1 MYFGNILALNSWIK
15 LPPLH
20 PPINNIFCFIFGGK
34 ISQVGGSFGG
44 NLENNE

>member
-1 MYFGNILALNSWIK
+1 MYFGNILALNSWIN
-15 LPPLH
+15 P